1 MAQGAEQQILKFII
15 SSRSPEIAFSDS
27 AVPLFRSI
35 LFIGSFLLV

>member
-1 MAQGAEQQILKFII
+1 MAQGAFLKFII

-27 AVPLFRSI
+27 YVSLFRSI